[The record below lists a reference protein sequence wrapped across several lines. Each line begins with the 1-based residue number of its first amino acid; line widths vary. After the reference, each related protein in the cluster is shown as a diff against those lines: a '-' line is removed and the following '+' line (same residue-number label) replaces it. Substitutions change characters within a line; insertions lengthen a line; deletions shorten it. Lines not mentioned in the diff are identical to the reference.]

1 MVVGWIKKKVIINV
15 RYVALNSV
23 CLKISRII
31 KIILDIEDLDVV
43 GNSCKDDTSKSILST
58 ILL

>member
-1 MVVGWIKKKVIINV
+1 MVGWVKKKVIINV
-15 RYVALNSV
+15 KHVVLNSV
-23 CLKISRII
+23 YLKISHII